1 MGQVKSQKACP
12 ELDSGSKVKSNLV
25 FLLYSLFFI
34 LSAQQLNFAQDFTAS
49 VRETTVADNERFQV
63 SFTFSGKSINNLS
76 KFSPPAFENFM
87 LLSGPNQS
95 TSIQIINGA
104 QSASL
109 TYTYVVQP
117 KGVGTFTIGSASIVQ
132 EDNTYKSEPI
142 KITVVKGANKPKQ
155 QQKDDTQISTDEIA
169 KNLYI
174 RTIVDRTKAYKGEQV
189 TVTYKLYTRLSI
201 ASQMGV
207 NKLPQY
213 QGFWA
218 EELETSGNIIFTTE
232 VIEGKQFRVGVLK
245 RVALF
250 PTQTGTLEVT
260 PFELAV
266 PVQIQK
272 QRSGKTIW
280 DDFFGDP
287 FGRSEIYEFN
297 AKSNVVKIDVQPLPD
312 GQPESF
318 KGAVGD
324 YSFDAK
330 LDNTTTKS
338 NEPLTLN
345 INISGSGNIKLIDMP
360 EVNLP
365 NGFEKYEPKIN
376 EQINRKGIVSGSKSG
391 EYLFV
396 PRVVG
401 TREIPPIEFS
411 YFDPSKKKYF
421 TLKSEPFKIDIKP
434 GDKLASTEVVGK
446 EDIRQ
451 LGEDIRFLKTSFNDV
466 KKKEDYIINSTG
478 FIIAGVLPFVLS
490 LIVIGWKRKYDKLHG
505 NVVLLRYQKAQ
516 KIAKTRLKTAK
527 KLMDSQNHKEF
538 YTELSSALFGYL
550 EDKLH
555 IPKSE
560 FTVERASDE
569 LRRKNLTEEL
579 IADLKTGA
587 EKCEFVRFAP
597 GAEKSAAMQEM
608 YDEIA
613 DVIINLEKNI
623 SVGTSFRRDKLEK
636 RNAHA

>member
-1 MGQVKSQKACP
+1 MIKI
-12 ELDSGSKVKSNLV
+12 LITYL
-25 FLLYSLFFI
+25 FLLSSI
-34 LSAQQLNFAQDFTAS
+34 LIAQEFTAS
-49 VRETTVADNERFQV
+49 VDETTVANNERFQV

-76 KFSPPAFENFM
+76 KFTPPTFENFI

-117 KGVGTFTIGSASIVQ
+117 KGIGAFTIGSASIVQ
-132 EDNTYKSEPI
+132 EGNTYKTQPV
-142 KITVVKGANKPKQ
+142 KITVVKGADKPKQ
-155 QQKDDTQISTDEIA
+155 QQGDDNQISEAEIS

-174 RTIVDRTKAYKGEQV
+174 RANVDKTKSYKGEQV
-189 TVTYKLYTRLSI
+189 TVVYKLYTRLSI

-213 QGFWA
+213 KGFWA
-218 EELETSGNIIFTTE
+218 EELETTGNINFTTE
-232 VIEGKQFRVGVLK
+232 IVDGKQFRVGVLK

-272 QRSGKTIW
+272 QRSGKSVW

-330 LDNTTTKS
+330 LNNTTVKS

-345 INISGSGNIKLIDMP
+345 VNISGSGNIKLIDMP
-360 EVNLP
+360 EINLP

-376 EQINRKGIVSGSKSG
+376 EQIERKGKVSGSKSG

-401 TREIPPIEFS
+401 IREIPPIEFS
-411 YFDPSKKKYF
+411 YFDPNKKKYV
-421 TLKSEPFKIDIKP
+421 TLKSESFTIDIKP
-434 GDKLASTEVVGK
+434 GDKQASTEFVGK
-446 EDIRQ
+446 EDVKE
-451 LGEDIRFLKTSFNDV
+451 LGTDIRFLKTSFSDV
-466 KKKEDYIINSTG
+466 RKKEDYIINSTG
-478 FIIAGVLPFVLS
+478 FIIAGVLPFALS
-490 LIVIGWKRKYDKLHG
+490 LVVIGWKRKYDKLHG

-516 KIAKTRLKTAK
+516 KVAKNRLKSAK
-527 KLMDSQNHKEF
+527 ELMDSQNHKEF

-569 LRRKNLTEEL
+569 LRKRNITEEL
-579 IADLKTGA
+579 IAGLKTGA

-597 GAEKSAAMQEM
+597 GAEKSTAMKEM

-623 SVGTSFRRDKLEK
+623 VVK
-636 RNAHA
+636 RNA

>member
-1 MGQVKSQKACP
+1 MYKVKSQRACP
-12 ELDSGSKVKSNLV
+12 ELVSGSKVKSN
-25 FLLYSLFFI
+25 FNFQLFTFI
-34 LSAQQLNFAQDFTAS
+34 LLIGIILQSYAQEFTAS
-49 VRETTVADNERFQV
+49 VNETTVADNERFQV

-76 KFSPPAFENFM
+76 KFTPPAFENF
-87 LLSGPNQS
+87 LILSGPNQS

-109 TYTYVVQP
+109 TYSFVVQP
-117 KGVGTFTIGSASIVQ
+117 KSVGTFSIGSAGIEQ
-132 EDNTYKSEPI
+132 AGNTYKTEPI

-155 QQKDDTQISTDEIA
+155 QQKDDTQISTEEIA

-174 RTIVDRTKAYKGEQV
+174 RAIVDKTQAFKGEQI

-201 ASQMGV
+201 ASQMGI

-218 EELETSGNIIFTTE
+218 EELETSGNINFTTE
-232 VIEGKQFRVGVLK
+232 VIDGKQFRVGILK

-250 PTQTGTLEVT
+250 PTQTGSLEVT
-260 PFELAV
+260 PFELTV
-266 PVQIQK
+266 PIQIQK

-297 AKSNVVKIDVQPLPD
+297 AKSNVVKIDVLPLPD

-318 KGAVGD
+318 KGAVGE
-324 YSFDAK
+324 YIFEAK
-330 LDNTTTKS
+330 LNNFTVKS

-345 INISGSGNIKLIDMP
+345 INISGAGNIKLIDMP
-360 EVNLP
+360 EINLP
-365 NGFEKYEPKIN
+365 NGFEKYEPKIT
-376 EQINRKGIVSGSKSG
+376 EQIYRKGKVSGSKSG

-401 TREIPPIEFS
+401 IRDIPPVEFS
-411 YFDPSKKKYF
+411 YFNSSTKKYV

-434 GDKLASTEVVGK
+434 GDKQVSTEFIGK
-446 EDIRQ
+446 EDVKE
-451 LGEDIRFLKTSFNDV
+451 LGTDIRFLKTSFSDIKRREN
-466 KKKEDYIINSTG
+466 YLINSTG
-478 FIIAGVLPFVLS
+478 FMIAGLLPVILAVG
-490 LIVIGWKRKYDKLHG
+490 VIGWKRRYDKLHG

-516 KIAKTRLKTAK
+516 KVAKNRLKTAK
-527 KLMDSQNHKEF
+527 KLMDLQNHKEF

-560 FTVERASDE
+560 FTIEHASDE
-569 LRRKNLTEEL
+569 LRRRNITEEL
-579 IADLKTGA
+579 ISDLKTGA

-597 GAEKSAAMQEM
+597 GAEKSAAMQDM

-613 DVIINLEKNI
+613 DAIINLEKNI
-623 SVGTSFRRDKLEK
+623 GEK
-636 RNAHA
+636 KYV

>member
-1 MGQVKSQKACP
+1 VR
-12 ELDSGSKVKSNLV
+12 EKVKRQMLKVKANN
-25 FLLYSLFFI
+25 FLL
-34 LSAQQLNFAQDFTAS
+34 LSVCYIFLVLQTNFAQDFTAS
-49 VRETTVADNERFQV
+49 VNETTVADNERFQV

-76 KFSPPAFENFM
+76 KFSPPAFENF
-87 LLSGPNQS
+87 LILSGPNQS

-109 TYTYVVQP
+109 TYSFVVQP
-117 KGVGTFTIGSASIVQ
+117 KSVGTFTIGSAGIEQ
-132 EDNTYKSEPI
+132 AGNTYKTEPI
-142 KITVVKGANKPKQ
+142 KITVVKGADKPKQ
-155 QQKDDTQISTDEIA
+155 QQQGDTQISTDEIA
-169 KNLYI
+169 KNLYV
-174 RTIVDRTKAYKGEQV
+174 RAIVDKTRAYKGEQI

-218 EELETSGNIIFTTE
+218 EELETSGNINFTTE

-260 PFELAV
+260 PFELSV

-272 QRSGKTIW
+272 QRSGKSIW

-312 GQPESF
+312 GQPEMF
-318 KGAVGD
+318 KGAVGN
-324 YSFDAK
+324 YTFNAN
-330 LDNTTTKS
+330 LNNTTVKS

-345 INISGSGNIKLIDMP
+345 INISGTGNIKLIDLP
-360 EVNLP
+360 ELNLP

-376 EQINRKGIVSGSKSG
+376 EEINRKGIVSGSKSG

-401 TREIPPIEFS
+401 LREIPPIEFS
-411 YFDPSKKKYF
+411 FFDPNKKKYV
-421 TLKSEPFKIDIKP
+421 TLKSETFKIDIKP
-434 GDKLASTEVVGK
+434 GDKQASNEFVGK
-446 EDIRQ
+446 EDIKE
-451 LGEDIRFLKTSFNDV
+451 LGNDIRYIKTSFEDV
-466 KKKEDYIINSTG
+466 EKKENFIINSTG
-478 FIIAGVLPFVLS
+478 FIIAGVLPFAIS
-490 LIVIGWKRKYDKLHG
+490 LVVIGWKRKYDKLHG

-516 KIAKTRLKTAK
+516 KVAKNRLKSAK

-538 YTELSSALFGYL
+538 YSELSTALFGYL

-555 IPKSE
+555 ISKSE
-560 FTVERASDE
+560 FTVERASEE
-569 LRRKNLTEEL
+569 LRKRNITEEL
-579 IADLKTGA
+579 IAELKAGA
-587 EKCEFVRFAP
+587 GKCEFVRFAP
-597 GAEKSAAMQEM
+597 GAEKSAAMQDM

-623 SVGTSFRRDKLEK
+623 GEK
-636 RNAHA
+636 KYV